1 MFEAV
6 ERKIERQA
14 PVFSRE
20 TNDLL
25 IHTKDR
31 KNKDKTTT
39 LIDLLKFSKA
49 VFVSTGIIDQYGIL
63 MLRNNAT
70 QSVYIATVPEKVA
83 KAFAGRK
90 DADKSQ
96 EASYNEVVTQLAE
109 YGLLPAER
117 PRNFKAAFDVV
128 AISEEE
134 LVEAKKAS
142 EHIVNVYKL
151 VPAELVEPTAKKE
164 ATGDEATGEETA
176 EAAQDS
182 ASEEPS
188 DIEVTDETADES
200 ADEEVTDEY

>member
-39 LIDLLKFSKA
+39 LVDLLKFSKA
-49 VFVSTGIIDQYGIL
+49 VFVSTGIIDKYGIL

-70 QSVYIATVPEKVA
+70 QKVYIATVPEKVA

-96 EASYNEVVTQLAE
+96 EASYNEIVNQLAE
-109 YGLLPAER
+109 YGMLPAER

-128 AISEEE
+128 E
-134 LVEAKKAS
+134 LPEDQLAEAKKAS
-142 EHIVNVYKL
+142 EHIVSVYEL
-151 VPAELVEPTAKKE
+151 VPTDVVETTAKKE
-164 ATGDEATGEETA
+164 ATGADTA
-176 EAAQDS
+176 ETAQDS
-182 ASEEPS
+182 VSEEPS
-188 DIEVTDETADES
+188 DIDEVTEESADES